1 MSRLSR
7 VLPNKSTMRK
17 QKKKEHKSPAYLY
30 IKVIMGYILLSL
42 LILGSAFLVFVEWRN
57 FQQAG
62 MNEKKMS
69 MMWWQTNH
77 TFEAVL
83 DLALSEHCVYTSDKE
98 DCLLYEQKCLAAQKE
113 LDKMRELCEDSTQV
127 RRIEAAKTI
136 LAEKN
141 LQALSLGS
149 VLGDLTRTD
158 SLLEEQIEEIA
169 QKEKAAMRRTTT
181 TANTEKPKKKNIFKR
196 IFGKKDKQEE
206 VAQQNQ
212 QVATTNNVLK
222 RLQHLQSDIRERNDS
237 LRQQM
242 EEQAD
247 SLQMRNERLNREFI
261 KLMHDFQQTASQQR
275 EDRLTL
281 LADMRRQSMLF
292 IILIALVA
300 LATSITFF
308 VFIRKDIN
316 RRYKERL
323 KLMALNKEKNNL
335 IEQKERMMMALSHE
349 LRSPLAAVMGY
360 AELMKDTND
369 TTISTAKR
377 NILRAA
383 RMMQGLLN
391 SLLYYY
397 RLSSGKDRVNETL
410 FLPKSIADE
419 LESMFL
425 LAAEEKGIDL
435 HADFEGENV
444 LVSGDKER
452 ILQIGQNLMSNAVK
466 FTEEGGVSLLVRYA
480 EGTLL
485 LEVCDTGT
493 GISKEEQNAIYE
505 PFSRLANADV
515 KDGFGLGL
523 SITRKLVALLNGDI
537 SLESEVCQGT
547 TFRVTLPLSLATETE
562 NESHQESFHFSKD
575 MRMIA
580 VDDDAVVLKLTQ
592 RQLERVGLECD
603 TCQNVEELM
612 ERLRKREYDLLLTD
626 IKMPGMNGYEL
637 LDLLRCSNIGNSKNI
652 PVLAVTAHISRKEE
666 ELVKA
671 GFAGCLYKP
680 FSCDELYAA
689 VRHALRE
696 KRKQVKSDMDDM
708 EAIDFTPLLANEE
721 NGRDM
726 LALLAEQT
734 RKDMESLRRVHD
746 SHDREALADLTHHLL
761 PVWTMLRID
770 TCLQALRNAYRKDS
784 ADWADVARYIDK
796 VIATGEQ
803 LVAQAEKG
811 IETYGEEWRRKVRY

>member
-1 MSRLSR
+1 
-7 VLPNKSTMRK
+7 MRK
-17 QKKKEHKSPAYLY
+17 QKNKEHKSPAHLY

-42 LILGSAFLVFVEWRN
+42 LILVSAFLVFVEWRN

-69 MMWWQTNH
+69 MMWRQTNH
-77 TFEAVL
+77 TFESVL

-136 LAEKN
+136 LVEKN

-169 QKEKAAMRRTTT
+169 QKEKAAMQRTATT
-181 TANTEKPKKKNIFKR
+181 VSTEKPKKRNIFKR
-196 IFGKKDKQEE
+196 IFGKKEKLEDVKQQD
-206 VAQQNQ
+206 QQIMT
-212 QVATTNNVLK
+212 ANNVLK
-222 RLQHLQSDIRERNDS
+222 RLQHLQSGIRERNDS
-237 LRQQM
+237 LRQQI
-242 EEQAD
+242 EEQTD

-261 KLMHDFQQTASQQR
+261 RLMHDFQQTASQQR
-275 EDRLTL
+275 EERLTL

-308 VFIRKDIN
+308 AFIRKDIN

-360 AELMKDTND
+360 AELMQETND
-369 TTISTAKR
+369 TTLSTAKR
-377 NILRAA
+377 NIQRAA
-383 RMMQGLLN
+383 RIMQGLLN

-397 RLSSGKDRVNETL
+397 RLSSGKDRVNETV
-410 FLPKSIADE
+410 FLPKGIADE

-452 ILQIGQNLMSNAVK
+452 ILQIGQNLISNAVK
-466 FTEEGGVSLLVRYA
+466 FTEEGGVSLWVRYT
-480 EGTLL
+480 EGNML
-485 LEVCDTGT
+485 LEVSDTGT

-523 SITRKLVALLNGDI
+523 SITRKLVVLLKGDI
-537 SLESEVCQGT
+537 SLESEVGKGT
-547 TFRVTLPLSLATETE
+547 TFRVTLPLSLTTDTDNDVNPE
-562 NESHQESFHFSKD
+562 QLRFSKD
-575 MRMIA
+575 IRLIA

-612 ERLRKREYDLLLTD
+612 DRLRKRDYDLLLTD

-637 LDLLRCSNIGNSKNI
+637 LDLLRCSNIGNSKEI

-689 VRHALRE
+689 VHHALRG
-696 KRKQVKSDMDDM
+696 KRKPVKSDM
-708 EAIDFTPLLANEE
+708 EPIDFTPLLANEE

-726 LALLAEQT
+726 LSLLAEQT

-746 SHDREALADLTHHLL
+746 NHDREALADLTHHLL

-770 TCLQALRNAYRKDS
+770 TCLQALRKAYRKDH
-784 ADWADVARYIDK
+784 ADWTDVTRCIDK

-803 LVAQAEKG
+803 LVIQAEKK
-811 IETYGEEWRRKVRY
+811 IETYGEEPTPREEGRCQR

>member
-1 MSRLSR
+1 MSRLSK
-7 VLPNKSTMRK
+7 VLPNKSTMRQ
-17 QKKKEHKSPAYLY
+17 QKKKEHKSPAHLY

-42 LILGSAFLVFVEWRN
+42 LILGSALLVCVEWRN

-69 MMWWQTNH
+69 MMWRQTNH

-127 RRIEAAKTI
+127 QRIEAAKTI

-169 QKEKAAMRRTTT
+169 QKEKAAMRRTAT
-181 TANTEKPKKKNIFKR
+181 TANAEKPKKKNIFKR

-206 VAQQNQ
+206 VAQQDR

-261 KLMHDFQQTASQQR
+261 RLMHDFQQTASQQR
-275 EDRLTL
+275 EDRLML

-292 IILIALVA
+292 IILIALAA
-300 LATSITFF
+300 LTTSITFF

-360 AELMKDTND
+360 AELMQDTND
-369 TTISTAKR
+369 TTISTARR

-466 FTEEGGVSLLVRYA
+466 FTEEGGVSLLVRYT
-480 EGTLL
+480 EGKIL

-493 GISKEEQNAIYE
+493 GISKEDQNAIYE

-537 SLESEVCQGT
+537 SLESEIGQGT
-547 TFRVTLPLSLATETE
+547 TFRVTLPLSLATETDNNVNLE
-562 NESHQESFHFSKD
+562 QLRFSKD
-575 MRMIA
+575 MRLIA

-637 LDLLRCSNIGNSKNI
+637 LDLLRCSNIGNSKDI

-680 FSCDELYAA
+680 FSCDELYTA

-708 EAIDFTPLLANEE
+708 QAIDFTPLLANEE

-770 TCLQALRNAYRKDS
+770 TCLQALRNAYRKEP

-796 VIATGEQ
+796 VIETGEQ
-803 LVAQAEKG
+803 LVTQAEKE
-811 IETYGEEWRRKVRY
+811 IETYGEKR

>member
-1 MSRLSR
+1 MKIKYDHKPPQRLYMKIF
-7 VLPNKSTMRK
+7 V
-17 QKKKEHKSPAYLY
+17 
-30 IKVIMGYILLSL
+30 GYFL
-42 LILGSAFLVFVEWRN
+42 LIGLVLTAAALVYMEYRN
-57 FQQAG
+57 IECAVQEEEQTAERWKQANRTFET
-62 MNEKKMS
+62 MYDLAMS
-69 MMWWQTNH
+69 ELH
-77 TFEAVL
+77 TFTA
-83 DLALSEHCVYTSDKE
+83 DKE
-98 DCLLYEQKCLAAQKE
+98 DYEEYELKNLAAQQM
-113 LDKMRELCEDSTQV
+113 LDSLKRLYPEEKQLERIDS
-127 RRIEAAKTI
+127 AKSI
-136 LAEKN
+136 LAEKS
-141 LQALSLGS
+141 LQ
-149 VLGDLTRTD
+149 VLCMMRTFNDLAHTD
-158 SLLEEQIEEIA
+158 SLIECQIREMTLVEQKAIRELKKDSE
-169 QKEKAAMRRTTT
+169 QKKDSWIGRLF
-181 TANTEKPKKKNIFKR
+181 KKKSK
-196 IFGKKDKQEE
+196 KQEPVE
-206 VAQQNQ
+206 QATESRT
-212 QVATTNNVLK
+212 QVVG
-222 RLQHLQSDIRERNDS
+222 RLTKLRKEISERNEDLRLRMEMQTDS
-237 LRQQM
+237 LRLRNEYLNKNFARLMHEFQQASTEQRAAEM
-242 EEQAD
+242 EEML
-247 SLQMRNERLNREFI
+247 SMRRHSFFYI
-261 KLMHDFQQTASQQR
+261 AG
-275 EDRLTL
+275 LTL
-281 LADMRRQSMLF
+281 FGMLLSF
-292 IILIALVA
+292 VLYNIIHRD
-300 LATSITFF
+300 
-308 VFIRKDIN
+308 IR
-316 RRYKERL
+316 RRYRERL
-323 KLMALNKEKNNL
+323 KLIAWNEEKQEML
-335 IEQKERMMMALSHE
+335 EQKERMMMILSHE

-360 AELMKDTND
+360 AELMQDTND

-383 RMMQGLLN
+383 RMRQGLLN

-784 ADWADVARYIDK
+784 AGWADVARYIDK

>member
-1 MSRLSR
+1 MKIKYDHKPPQRLYMKIF
-7 VLPNKSTMRK
+7 V
-17 QKKKEHKSPAYLY
+17 
-30 IKVIMGYILLSL
+30 GYFL
-42 LILGSAFLVFVEWRN
+42 LIGLVLTAAALVYMEYRN
-57 FQQAG
+57 IECAVQEEEQTAERWKQANRTFET
-62 MNEKKMS
+62 MYDLAMS
-69 MMWWQTNH
+69 ELH
-77 TFEAVL
+77 TFTA
-83 DLALSEHCVYTSDKE
+83 DKE
-98 DCLLYEQKCLAAQKE
+98 DYEEYELKNLAAQQM
-113 LDKMRELCEDSTQV
+113 LDSLKRLYPEEKQLERIDS
-127 RRIEAAKTI
+127 AKSI
-136 LAEKN
+136 LAEKS
-141 LQALSLGS
+141 LQ
-149 VLGDLTRTD
+149 VLCMMRTFNDLAHTD
-158 SLLEEQIEEIA
+158 SLIECQIREMTLVEQKAIRELKKNSE
-169 QKEKAAMRRTTT
+169 QKKDSWIGRLF
-181 TANTEKPKKKNIFKR
+181 KKKSK
-196 IFGKKDKQEE
+196 KQEPVE
-206 VAQQNQ
+206 Q
-212 QVATTNNVLK
+212 ATESRTQAVG
-222 RLQHLQSDIRERNDS
+222 RLTKLRKEISERNEDLRLRMEMQTDS
-237 LRQQM
+237 LRLRNEYLNKNFARLMHEFQQASTEQRAAEM
-242 EEQAD
+242 EEML
-247 SLQMRNERLNREFI
+247 SMRRHSFFYI
-261 KLMHDFQQTASQQR
+261 AG
-275 EDRLTL
+275 LTL
-281 LADMRRQSMLF
+281 FGMLLSF
-292 IILIALVA
+292 VLYNIIHRD
-300 LATSITFF
+300 
-308 VFIRKDIN
+308 IR
-316 RRYKERL
+316 RRYRERL
-323 KLMALNKEKNNL
+323 KLIAWNEEKQEML
-335 IEQKERMMMALSHE
+335 EQKERMMMILSHE

-360 AELMKDTND
+360 AELMQDTND

-784 ADWADVARYIDK
+784 AGWADVARYIDK

>member
-1 MSRLSR
+1 MKIKYDHKPPQRLYMKIF
-7 VLPNKSTMRK
+7 V
-17 QKKKEHKSPAYLY
+17 
-30 IKVIMGYILLSL
+30 GYFL
-42 LILGSAFLVFVEWRN
+42 LIGLVLTAAALVYMEYRN
-57 FQQAG
+57 IECAVQEEEQTAERWKQANRTFET
-62 MNEKKMS
+62 MYDLAMS
-69 MMWWQTNH
+69 ELH
-77 TFEAVL
+77 TFTA
-83 DLALSEHCVYTSDKE
+83 DKE
-98 DCLLYEQKCLAAQKE
+98 DYEEYELKNLAAQQM
-113 LDKMRELCEDSTQV
+113 LDSLKRLYPEEKQLERIDS
-127 RRIEAAKTI
+127 AKSI
-136 LAEKN
+136 LAEKS
-141 LQALSLGS
+141 LQ
-149 VLGDLTRTD
+149 VLCMMRTFNDLAHTD
-158 SLLEEQIEEIA
+158 SLIECQIREMTLVEQKAIRELKKDSE
-169 QKEKAAMRRTTT
+169 QKKDSWIGRLF
-181 TANTEKPKKKNIFKR
+181 KKKSK
-196 IFGKKDKQEE
+196 KQEPVE
-206 VAQQNQ
+206 QATESRT
-212 QVATTNNVLK
+212 QVVG
-222 RLQHLQSDIRERNDS
+222 RLTKLRKEISERNEDLRLRMEMQTDS
-237 LRQQM
+237 LRLRNKYLNKNFARLMHEFQQASTEQRAAEM
-242 EEQAD
+242 EEML
-247 SLQMRNERLNREFI
+247 SMRRHSFFYI
-261 KLMHDFQQTASQQR
+261 AG
-275 EDRLTL
+275 LTL
-281 LADMRRQSMLF
+281 FGMLLSF
-292 IILIALVA
+292 VLYNIIHRD
-300 LATSITFF
+300 
-308 VFIRKDIN
+308 IR
-316 RRYKERL
+316 RRYRERL
-323 KLMALNKEKNNL
+323 KLIAWNEEKQEML
-335 IEQKERMMMALSHE
+335 EQKERMMMILSHE

-360 AELMKDTND
+360 AELMQDTND

-515 KDGFGLGL
+515 KNGFGLGL

-562 NESHQESFHFSKD
+562 NESHQESYHFSKD

-784 ADWADVARYIDK
+784 AGWADVARYIDK

>member
-1 MSRLSR
+1 MKIKYDHKPPQRLYMKIF
-7 VLPNKSTMRK
+7 V
-17 QKKKEHKSPAYLY
+17 
-30 IKVIMGYILLSL
+30 GYFL
-42 LILGSAFLVFVEWRN
+42 LIGLVLTAAALVYMEYRN
-57 FQQAG
+57 IECAVQEEEQTAERWKQANRTFET
-62 MNEKKMS
+62 MYDLAMS
-69 MMWWQTNH
+69 ELH
-77 TFEAVL
+77 TFTA
-83 DLALSEHCVYTSDKE
+83 DKE
-98 DCLLYEQKCLAAQKE
+98 DYEEYELKNLAAQQM
-113 LDKMRELCEDSTQV
+113 LDSLKRLYPEEKQLERIDS
-127 RRIEAAKTI
+127 AKSI
-136 LAEKN
+136 LAEKS
-141 LQALSLGS
+141 LQ
-149 VLGDLTRTD
+149 VLCMMRTFNDLAHTD
-158 SLLEEQIEEIA
+158 SLIECQIREMTLVGQKAIRELKKNSEQKKDSWIG
-169 QKEKAAMRRTTT
+169 RLF
-181 TANTEKPKKKNIFKR
+181 KKKSK
-196 IFGKKDKQEE
+196 KQEPVE
-206 VAQQNQ
+206 QATESRT
-212 QVATTNNVLK
+212 QVVG
-222 RLQHLQSDIRERNDS
+222 RLTKLRKEISERNEDLRLRMEMQTDS
-237 LRQQM
+237 LRLRNEYLNKNFARLMHEFQQASTEQRAAEM
-242 EEQAD
+242 EEML
-247 SLQMRNERLNREFI
+247 SMRRHSFFYI
-261 KLMHDFQQTASQQR
+261 AG
-275 EDRLTL
+275 LTL
-281 LADMRRQSMLF
+281 FGMLLSF
-292 IILIALVA
+292 VLYNIIHRD
-300 LATSITFF
+300 
-308 VFIRKDIN
+308 IR
-316 RRYKERL
+316 RRYRERL
-323 KLMALNKEKNNL
+323 KLIAWNEEKQEML
-335 IEQKERMMMALSHE
+335 EQKERMMMILSHE

-360 AELMKDTND
+360 AELMQDTND

-784 ADWADVARYIDK
+784 AGWADVARYIDK

>member
-1 MSRLSR
+1 MKIKYDHKPPQRLYMKIF
-7 VLPNKSTMRK
+7 V
-17 QKKKEHKSPAYLY
+17 
-30 IKVIMGYILLSL
+30 GYFL
-42 LILGSAFLVFVEWRN
+42 LIGLVLTAAALVYMEYRN
-57 FQQAG
+57 IECAVQEEEQTAERWKQANRTFET
-62 MNEKKMS
+62 MYDLAMS
-69 MMWWQTNH
+69 ELH
-77 TFEAVL
+77 TFTA
-83 DLALSEHCVYTSDKE
+83 DKE
-98 DCLLYEQKCLAAQKE
+98 DYEEYELKNLAAQQM
-113 LDKMRELCEDSTQV
+113 LDSLKRLYPEEKQLERIDS
-127 RRIEAAKTI
+127 AKSI
-136 LAEKN
+136 LAEKS
-141 LQALSLGS
+141 LQ
-149 VLGDLTRTD
+149 VLCMMRTFNDLAHTD
-158 SLLEEQIEEIA
+158 SLIECQIREMTLVEQKAIRELKKDSE
-169 QKEKAAMRRTTT
+169 QKKDSWIGRLF
-181 TANTEKPKKKNIFKR
+181 KKKSK
-196 IFGKKDKQEE
+196 KQEPVE
-206 VAQQNQ
+206 QATESRT
-212 QVATTNNVLK
+212 QVVG
-222 RLQHLQSDIRERNDS
+222 RLTKLRKEISERNEDLRLRMEMQTDS
-237 LRQQM
+237 LRLRNKYLNKNFARLMHEFQQASTEQRAAEM
-242 EEQAD
+242 EEML
-247 SLQMRNERLNREFI
+247 SMRRHSFFYI
-261 KLMHDFQQTASQQR
+261 AG
-275 EDRLTL
+275 LTL
-281 LADMRRQSMLF
+281 FGMLLSF
-292 IILIALVA
+292 VLYNIIHRD
-300 LATSITFF
+300 
-308 VFIRKDIN
+308 IR
-316 RRYKERL
+316 RRYRERL
-323 KLMALNKEKNNL
+323 KLIAWNEEKQEML
-335 IEQKERMMMALSHE
+335 EQKERMMMILSHE

-360 AELMKDTND
+360 AELMQDTND

-784 ADWADVARYIDK
+784 AGWADVARYIDK

>member
-1 MSRLSR
+1 MKIKYDHKPPQRLYMKIF
-7 VLPNKSTMRK
+7 V
-17 QKKKEHKSPAYLY
+17 
-30 IKVIMGYILLSL
+30 GYFL
-42 LILGSAFLVFVEWRN
+42 LIGLVLTAAALVYMEYRN
-57 FQQAG
+57 IECAVQEEEQTAERWKQANRTFET
-62 MNEKKMS
+62 MYDLAMS
-69 MMWWQTNH
+69 ELH
-77 TFEAVL
+77 TFTA
-83 DLALSEHCVYTSDKE
+83 DKE
-98 DCLLYEQKCLAAQKE
+98 DYEEYELKNLAAQQM
-113 LDKMRELCEDSTQV
+113 LDSLKRLYPEEKQLERIDS
-127 RRIEAAKTI
+127 AKSI
-136 LAEKN
+136 LAEKS
-141 LQALSLGS
+141 LQ
-149 VLGDLTRTD
+149 VLCMMRTFNDLAHTD
-158 SLLEEQIEEIA
+158 SLIECQIREMTLVEQKAIRELKKDSE
-169 QKEKAAMRRTTT
+169 QKKDSWIGRLF
-181 TANTEKPKKKNIFKR
+181 KKKSK
-196 IFGKKDKQEE
+196 KQEPVE
-206 VAQQNQ
+206 QATESRT
-212 QVATTNNVLK
+212 QVVG
-222 RLQHLQSDIRERNDS
+222 RLTKLRKEISERNEDLRLRMEMQTDS
-237 LRQQM
+237 LRLRNEYLNKNFARLMHEFQQAYTEQRAAEM
-242 EEQAD
+242 EEML
-247 SLQMRNERLNREFI
+247 SMRRHSFFYI
-261 KLMHDFQQTASQQR
+261 AG
-275 EDRLTL
+275 LTL
-281 LADMRRQSMLF
+281 FGMLLSF
-292 IILIALVA
+292 VLYNIIHRD
-300 LATSITFF
+300 
-308 VFIRKDIN
+308 IR
-316 RRYKERL
+316 RRYRERL
-323 KLMALNKEKNNL
+323 KLIAWNEEKQEML
-335 IEQKERMMMALSHE
+335 EQKERMMMILSHE

-360 AELMKDTND
+360 AELMQDTND

-784 ADWADVARYIDK
+784 AGWADVARYIDK

>member
-1 MSRLSR
+1 MKIKYDHKPPQRLYMKIF
-7 VLPNKSTMRK
+7 V
-17 QKKKEHKSPAYLY
+17 
-30 IKVIMGYILLSL
+30 GYFL
-42 LILGSAFLVFVEWRN
+42 LIGLVLTAAALVYMEYRN
-57 FQQAG
+57 IECAVQEGEQTAERWKQANRTFET
-62 MNEKKMS
+62 MYDLAMS
-69 MMWWQTNH
+69 ELH
-77 TFEAVL
+77 TFTA
-83 DLALSEHCVYTSDKE
+83 DKE
-98 DCLLYEQKCLAAQKE
+98 DYEEYELKNLAAQQM
-113 LDKMRELCEDSTQV
+113 LDSLKRLYPEEKQLERIDS
-127 RRIEAAKTI
+127 AKSI
-136 LAEKN
+136 LAEKS
-141 LQALSLGS
+141 LQ
-149 VLGDLTRTD
+149 VLCMMRTFNDLAHTD
-158 SLLEEQIEEIA
+158 SLIECQIREMTLVEQKAIRELKKDSE
-169 QKEKAAMRRTTT
+169 QKKDSWIGRLF
-181 TANTEKPKKKNIFKR
+181 KKKSK
-196 IFGKKDKQEE
+196 KQEPVE
-206 VAQQNQ
+206 QATESRT
-212 QVATTNNVLK
+212 QVVG
-222 RLQHLQSDIRERNDS
+222 RLTKLRKEISERNEDLRLRMEMQTDS
-237 LRQQM
+237 LRLRNEYLNKNFARLMHEFQQASTEQRAAEM
-242 EEQAD
+242 EEML
-247 SLQMRNERLNREFI
+247 SMRRHSFFYI
-261 KLMHDFQQTASQQR
+261 AG
-275 EDRLTL
+275 LTL
-281 LADMRRQSMLF
+281 FGMLLSF
-292 IILIALVA
+292 VLYNIIHRD
-300 LATSITFF
+300 
-308 VFIRKDIN
+308 IR
-316 RRYKERL
+316 RRYRERL
-323 KLMALNKEKNNL
+323 KLIAWNEEKQEML
-335 IEQKERMMMALSHE
+335 EQKERMMMILSHE

-360 AELMKDTND
+360 AELMQDTND

-784 ADWADVARYIDK
+784 AGWADVARYIDK

>member
-1 MSRLSR
+1 M
-7 VLPNKSTMRK
+7 
-17 QKKKEHKSPAYLY
+17 
-30 IKVIMGYILLSL
+30 
-42 LILGSAFLVFVEWRN
+42 
-57 FQQAG
+57 
-62 MNEKKMS
+62 
-69 MMWWQTNH
+69 
-77 TFEAVL
+77 
-83 DLALSEHCVYTSDKE
+83 
-98 DCLLYEQKCLAAQKE
+98 
-113 LDKMRELCEDSTQV
+113 
-127 RRIEAAKTI
+127 
-136 LAEKN
+136 
-141 LQALSLGS
+141 GS

-158 SLLEEQIEEIA
+158 CLLEEQIEEIA
-169 QKEKAAMRRTTT
+169 QKEKAAMRRTATT
-181 TANTEKPKKKNIFKR
+181 VSTEKPKKRNIFKR
-196 IFGKKDKQEE
+196 IFGKKEKQEDMT
-206 VAQQNQ
+206 QQDQ
-212 QVATTNNVLK
+212 QITTANNVLK

-247 SLQMRNERLNREFI
+247 SLQMRNEWLNREFI

-360 AELMKDTND
+360 AELMQDTND
-369 TTISTAKR
+369 TTISTARR

-410 FLPKSIADE
+410 FLPKSISDE

-425 LAAEEKGIDL
+425 LAAEERGIDL

-444 LVSGDKER
+444 LVSSDKER

-466 FTEEGGVSLLVRYA
+466 FTEEGGVSLLVRYT

-485 LEVCDTGT
+485 LEVSDTGT
-493 GISKEEQNAIYE
+493 GISKEEQNSIYE
-505 PFSRLANADV
+505 PFRRMANADI

-537 SLESEVCQGT
+537 SLESEVGQGT
-547 TFRVTLPLSLATETE
+547 TFCVTLPLSLATETDNNVNLE
-562 NESHQESFHFSKD
+562 QLRFSKD
-575 MRMIA
+575 MRLIA

-612 ERLRKREYDLLLTD
+612 ERLRKREYDLLLTN

-637 LDLLRCSNIGNSKNI
+637 LDLLRCSNISNSKDI

-671 GFAGCLYKP
+671 GFARCLYKP

-689 VRHALRE
+689 VHHALRG
-696 KRKQVKSDMDDM
+696 KRKQVKSDMQ
-708 EAIDFTPLLANEE
+708 AIDFTPLLANEE

-734 RKDMESLRRVHD
+734 RKDMESLRRVYD

-770 TCLQALRNAYRKDS
+770 TCLQALRKAYRKDH
-784 ADWADVARYIDK
+784 ADWADVTRCIDK

-803 LVAQAEKG
+803 LVIQAEKK
-811 IETYGEEWRRKVRY
+811 IETYGEESTPSRE

>member
-1 MSRLSR
+1 MKIKYDHKPPQRLYMKIF
-7 VLPNKSTMRK
+7 V
-17 QKKKEHKSPAYLY
+17 
-30 IKVIMGYILLSL
+30 GYFL
-42 LILGSAFLVFVEWRN
+42 LIGLVLTAAALVYMEYRN
-57 FQQAG
+57 IECAVQEEEQTAERWKQANRTFET
-62 MNEKKMS
+62 MYDLAMS
-69 MMWWQTNH
+69 ELH
-77 TFEAVL
+77 TFTA
-83 DLALSEHCVYTSDKE
+83 DKE
-98 DCLLYEQKCLAAQKE
+98 DYEEYELKNLAAQQM
-113 LDKMRELCEDSTQV
+113 LDSLKRLYPEEKQLERIDS
-127 RRIEAAKTI
+127 AKSI
-136 LAEKN
+136 LAEKS
-141 LQALSLGS
+141 LQELCMMRTFN
-149 VLGDLTRTD
+149 DLAHTD
-158 SLLEEQIEEIA
+158 SLIECQIREMTLVEQKAIRELKKDSE
-169 QKEKAAMRRTTT
+169 QKKDSWIGRLF
-181 TANTEKPKKKNIFKR
+181 KKKSK
-196 IFGKKDKQEE
+196 KQEPVE
-206 VAQQNQ
+206 QATESRT
-212 QVATTNNVLK
+212 QVVG
-222 RLQHLQSDIRERNDS
+222 RLTKLRKEISERNEDLRLRMEMQTDS
-237 LRQQM
+237 LRLRNEYLNKNFARLMHEFQQASTEQRAAEM
-242 EEQAD
+242 EEML
-247 SLQMRNERLNREFI
+247 SMRRHSFFYI
-261 KLMHDFQQTASQQR
+261 AG
-275 EDRLTL
+275 LTL
-281 LADMRRQSMLF
+281 FGMLLSF
-292 IILIALVA
+292 VLYNIIHRD
-300 LATSITFF
+300 
-308 VFIRKDIN
+308 IR
-316 RRYKERL
+316 RRYRERL
-323 KLMALNKEKNNL
+323 KLIAWNEEKQEML
-335 IEQKERMMMALSHE
+335 EQKERMMMILSHE

-360 AELMKDTND
+360 AELMQDTND

-410 FLPKSIADE
+410 FLPKSISDE

-784 ADWADVARYIDK
+784 AGWADVARYIDK

>member
-1 MSRLSR
+1 MSRLSK

-17 QKKKEHKSPAYLY
+17 QKKKEHKSPAHLY

-57 FQQAG
+57 FQQTG

-69 MMWWQTNH
+69 MMWRQTNH

-181 TANTEKPKKKNIFKR
+181 TNAEKPKKKNIFKR
-196 IFGKKDKQEE
+196 IFGKKDKQED
-206 VAQQNQ
+206 VTQQDR

-261 KLMHDFQQTASQQR
+261 RLMHDFQQTASQQR

-349 LRSPLAAVMGY
+349 LRSPLSAVMGY
-360 AELMKDTND
+360 AELMQDTND
-369 TTISTAKR
+369 MTISTARR

-435 HADFEGENV
+435 HADFEGENI

-466 FTEEGGVSLLVRYA
+466 FTEEGGVSLLVRYT
-480 EGTLL
+480 EGKIL

-493 GISKEEQNAIYE
+493 GISKEDQNAIYE

-537 SLESEVCQGT
+537 SLESEVGKGT
-547 TFRVTLPLSLATETE
+547 TFRVTLPLSLTTETD
-562 NESHQESFHFSKD
+562 NDSHHEPFCFAKD
-575 MRMIA
+575 VRLIA

-637 LDLLRCSNIGNSKNI
+637 LDLLRCSNIGNSKEI

-689 VRHALRE
+689 VRHALRG
-696 KRKQVKSDMDDM
+696 KREQVKSDMDDL
-708 EAIDFTPLLANEE
+708 ETIDFTPLLANEE

-726 LALLAEQT
+726 LSLLAEQT
-734 RKDMESLRRVHD
+734 RKDMESLRHVHD

-770 TCLQALRNAYRKDS
+770 NCLQALRNAYRKDHV
-784 ADWADVARYIDK
+784 DWANVAKHIDM

-803 LVAQAEKG
+803 LVAQAEKE
-811 IETYGEEWRRKVRY
+811 IEAYGEER

>member
-1 MSRLSR
+1 MKIKYDHKPPQRLYMKIF
-7 VLPNKSTMRK
+7 V
-17 QKKKEHKSPAYLY
+17 
-30 IKVIMGYILLSL
+30 GYFL
-42 LILGSAFLVFVEWRN
+42 LIGLVLTAAALVYMEYRN
-57 FQQAG
+57 IECAVQEEEQTAERWKQANRTFET
-62 MNEKKMS
+62 MYDLAMS
-69 MMWWQTNH
+69 ELH
-77 TFEAVL
+77 TFTA
-83 DLALSEHCVYTSDKE
+83 DKE
-98 DCLLYEQKCLAAQKE
+98 DYEEYELKNLAAQQM
-113 LDKMRELCEDSTQV
+113 LDSLKRLYPEEKQLERIDS
-127 RRIEAAKTI
+127 AKSI
-136 LAEKN
+136 LAEKS
-141 LQALSLGS
+141 LQ
-149 VLGDLTRTD
+149 VLCMMRTFNDLAHTD
-158 SLLEEQIEEIA
+158 SLIECQIREMTLVEQKAIRELKKDSE
-169 QKEKAAMRRTTT
+169 QKKDSWIGRLF
-181 TANTEKPKKKNIFKR
+181 KKKSK
-196 IFGKKDKQEE
+196 KQEPVE
-206 VAQQNQ
+206 QATESRT
-212 QVATTNNVLK
+212 QVVG
-222 RLQHLQSDIRERNDS
+222 RLTKLRKEISERNEDLRLRMEMQTDS
-237 LRQQM
+237 LRLRNEYLNKNFARLMHEFQQASTEQRAAEM
-242 EEQAD
+242 EEML
-247 SLQMRNERLNREFI
+247 SMRRHSFFYI
-261 KLMHDFQQTASQQR
+261 AG
-275 EDRLTL
+275 LTL
-281 LADMRRQSMLF
+281 FGMLLSF
-292 IILIALVA
+292 VLYNIIHRD
-300 LATSITFF
+300 
-308 VFIRKDIN
+308 IR
-316 RRYKERL
+316 RRYRERL
-323 KLMALNKEKNNL
+323 KLIAWNEEKQEML
-335 IEQKERMMMALSHE
+335 EQKERMMMILSHE

-360 AELMKDTND
+360 AELMQDTND

-784 ADWADVARYIDK
+784 AGWADVARYIDK

>member
-17 QKKKEHKSPAYLY
+17 QKKKEHKSPAHLY

-42 LILGSAFLVFVEWRN
+42 LILGSAFLVCVEWRN

-69 MMWWQTNH
+69 MMWRQTNH

-98 DCLLYEQKCLAAQKE
+98 DCLLYEQKCLAAQKG

-169 QKEKAAMRRTTT
+169 QKEKAAMRRTAT
-181 TANTEKPKKKNIFKR
+181 TANAEKPKKKNIFKR

-349 LRSPLAAVMGY
+349 LRSPLSAVMGY
-360 AELMKDTND
+360 AELMQDTND
-369 TTISTAKR
+369 MTISTARR

-466 FTEEGGVSLLVRYA
+466 FTEEGGVSLLVRYT

-485 LEVCDTGT
+485 LEVSDTGT
-493 GISKEEQNAIYE
+493 GICKEEQNAIYE
-505 PFSRLANADV
+505 PFGRLANADV

-523 SITRKLVALLNGDI
+523 SITRKLVTLLNGDI
-537 SLESEVCQGT
+537 SLESEVGQGT
-547 TFRVTLPLSLATETE
+547 TFRVTLPLSLATETDNNVNLE
-562 NESHQESFHFSKD
+562 QLRFSKD
-575 MRMIA
+575 MRLIA

-603 TCQNVEELM
+603 ICQNAEELM

-637 LDLLRCSNIGNSKNI
+637 LDLLRCSNIGNSKDI
-652 PVLAVTAHISRKEE
+652 SVLAVTAHISRKEE

-689 VRHALRE
+689 VRHALRG
-696 KRKQVKSDMDDM
+696 KRQHVKNDMDNM
-708 EAIDFTPLLANEE
+708 ETIDFTPLLANEE

-770 TCLQALRNAYRKDS
+770 TCLQALRNAYRKDP

-803 LVAQAEKG
+803 LVAQAEKE
-811 IETYGEEWRRKVRY
+811 IETYEEER

>member
-1 MSRLSR
+1 MKIKYDHKPPQRLYMKIF
-7 VLPNKSTMRK
+7 V
-17 QKKKEHKSPAYLY
+17 
-30 IKVIMGYILLSL
+30 GYFL
-42 LILGSAFLVFVEWRN
+42 LIGLVLTAAALVYMEYRN
-57 FQQAG
+57 IECAVQEEEQTAERWKQANRTFET
-62 MNEKKMS
+62 MYDLAMS
-69 MMWWQTNH
+69 ELH
-77 TFEAVL
+77 TFTA
-83 DLALSEHCVYTSDKE
+83 DKE
-98 DCLLYEQKCLAAQKE
+98 DYEEYELKNLAAQQM
-113 LDKMRELCEDSTQV
+113 LDSLKRLYPEEKQLERIDS
-127 RRIEAAKTI
+127 AKSI
-136 LAEKN
+136 LAEKS
-141 LQALSLGS
+141 LQ
-149 VLGDLTRTD
+149 VLCMMRTFNDLAHTD
-158 SLLEEQIEEIA
+158 SLIECQIREMTLVEQKAIRELKKDSE
-169 QKEKAAMRRTTT
+169 QKKDSWIGRLFKKKSKKQEPVEQATESRTQVVGRRTKLRK
-181 TANTEKPKKKNIFKR
+181 EI
-196 IFGKKDKQEE
+196 
-206 VAQQNQ
+206 
-212 QVATTNNVLK
+212 
-222 RLQHLQSDIRERNDS
+222 SERNEDLRLRMEMQTDS
-237 LRQQM
+237 LRLRNEYLNKNFARLMHEFQQASTEQRAAEM
-242 EEQAD
+242 EEML
-247 SLQMRNERLNREFI
+247 SMRRHSFFYI
-261 KLMHDFQQTASQQR
+261 AG
-275 EDRLTL
+275 LTL
-281 LADMRRQSMLF
+281 FGMLLSF
-292 IILIALVA
+292 VLYNIIHRD
-300 LATSITFF
+300 
-308 VFIRKDIN
+308 IR
-316 RRYKERL
+316 RRYRERL
-323 KLMALNKEKNNL
+323 KLIAWNEEKQEML
-335 IEQKERMMMALSHE
+335 EQKERMMMILSHE

-360 AELMKDTND
+360 AELMQDTND

-784 ADWADVARYIDK
+784 AGWADVARYIDK

>member
-1 MSRLSR
+1 
-7 VLPNKSTMRK
+7 MRK
-17 QKKKEHKSPAYLY
+17 QKKKEHKSPAHLY

-69 MMWWQTNH
+69 MMWRQTNH

-181 TANTEKPKKKNIFKR
+181 TNAEKPKKKNIFKR
-196 IFGKKDKQEE
+196 IFGKKDKQED
-206 VAQQNQ
+206 VTQQDR

-261 KLMHDFQQTASQQR
+261 RLMHDFQQTASQQR

-349 LRSPLAAVMGY
+349 LRSPLSAVMGY
-360 AELMKDTND
+360 AELMQDTND
-369 TTISTAKR
+369 MTISTARR

-435 HADFEGENV
+435 HADFEGENI

-466 FTEEGGVSLLVRYA
+466 FTEEGGVSLLVRYT
-480 EGTLL
+480 EGKIL

-493 GISKEEQNAIYE
+493 GISKEDQNAIYE

-537 SLESEVCQGT
+537 SLESEVGKGT

-575 MRMIA
+575 MRLIA

-603 TCQNVEELM
+603 ICQNAEELM
-612 ERLRKREYDLLLTD
+612 KRLRKREYDLLLTD

-637 LDLLRCSNIGNSKNI
+637 LDLLRCSNIGNSKDI

-689 VRHALRE
+689 VRHALRG
-696 KRKQVKSDMDDM
+696 KREQVKSDMDDL
-708 EAIDFTPLLANEE
+708 ETIDFTPLLANEE

-726 LALLAEQT
+726 LSLLAEQT
-734 RKDMESLRRVHD
+734 RKDMESLRHVHD

-770 TCLQALRNAYRKDS
+770 NCLQALRNAYRKDHV
-784 ADWADVARYIDK
+784 DWANVAKHIDM

-803 LVAQAEKG
+803 LVAQAEKE
-811 IETYGEEWRRKVRY
+811 IEAYGEER

>member
-1 MSRLSR
+1 MKIKYDHKPPQRLYMKIF
-7 VLPNKSTMRK
+7 V
-17 QKKKEHKSPAYLY
+17 
-30 IKVIMGYILLSL
+30 GYFL
-42 LILGSAFLVFVEWRN
+42 LIGLVLTAAALVYMEYRN
-57 FQQAG
+57 IECAVQEEEQTAERWKQANRTFET
-62 MNEKKMS
+62 MYDLAMS
-69 MMWWQTNH
+69 ELH
-77 TFEAVL
+77 TFTA
-83 DLALSEHCVYTSDKE
+83 DKE
-98 DCLLYEQKCLAAQKE
+98 DYEEYELKNLAAQQM
-113 LDKMRELCEDSTQV
+113 LDSLKRLYPEEKQLERIDS
-127 RRIEAAKTI
+127 AKSI
-136 LAEKN
+136 LAEKS
-141 LQALSLGS
+141 LQ
-149 VLGDLTRTD
+149 VLCMMRTFNDLAHTD
-158 SLLEEQIEEIA
+158 SLIECQIREMTLVEQKAIRELKKDSE
-169 QKEKAAMRRTTT
+169 QKKDSWIGRLF
-181 TANTEKPKKKNIFKR
+181 KKKSK
-196 IFGKKDKQEE
+196 KQEPVE
-206 VAQQNQ
+206 QATESRT
-212 QVATTNNVLK
+212 QVVG
-222 RLQHLQSDIRERNDS
+222 RLTKLRKEISERNEDLRLRMEMQTDS
-237 LRQQM
+237 LRLRNEYLNKNFARLMHEFQQASTEQRAAEM
-242 EEQAD
+242 EEML
-247 SLQMRNERLNREFI
+247 SMRRHSFFYI
-261 KLMHDFQQTASQQR
+261 AG
-275 EDRLTL
+275 LTL
-281 LADMRRQSMLF
+281 FGMLLSF
-292 IILIALVA
+292 VLYNIIHRD
-300 LATSITFF
+300 
-308 VFIRKDIN
+308 IR
-316 RRYKERL
+316 RRYRERL
-323 KLMALNKEKNNL
+323 KLIAWNEEKQEML
-335 IEQKERMMMALSHE
+335 EQKERMMMILSHE

-360 AELMKDTND
+360 AELMQDTND

-435 HADFEGENV
+435 HADFKGENV

-784 ADWADVARYIDK
+784 AGWADVARYIDK

>member
-1 MSRLSR
+1 MKIKYDHKPPQRLYMKIF
-7 VLPNKSTMRK
+7 V
-17 QKKKEHKSPAYLY
+17 
-30 IKVIMGYILLSL
+30 GYFL
-42 LILGSAFLVFVEWRN
+42 LIGLVLTAAALVYMEYRN
-57 FQQAG
+57 IECAVQEEEQTAERWKQANRTFET
-62 MNEKKMS
+62 MYDLAMS
-69 MMWWQTNH
+69 ELH
-77 TFEAVL
+77 TFTA
-83 DLALSEHCVYTSDKE
+83 DKE
-98 DCLLYEQKCLAAQKE
+98 DYEEYELKNLAAQQM
-113 LDKMRELCEDSTQV
+113 LDSLKRLYPEEKQLERIDS
-127 RRIEAAKTI
+127 AKSI
-136 LAEKN
+136 LAEKS
-141 LQALSLGS
+141 LQ
-149 VLGDLTRTD
+149 VLCMMRTFNDLAHTD
-158 SLLEEQIEEIA
+158 SLIECQIREMTLVGQKAIRELKKDSEQKKDSWIG
-169 QKEKAAMRRTTT
+169 RLF
-181 TANTEKPKKKNIFKR
+181 KKKSK
-196 IFGKKDKQEE
+196 KQEPVE
-206 VAQQNQ
+206 QATESRT
-212 QVATTNNVLK
+212 QVVG
-222 RLQHLQSDIRERNDS
+222 RLTKLRKEISERNEDLRLRMEMQTDS
-237 LRQQM
+237 LRLRNEYLNKNFARLMHEFQQASTEQRAAEM
-242 EEQAD
+242 EEML
-247 SLQMRNERLNREFI
+247 SMRRHSFFYI
-261 KLMHDFQQTASQQR
+261 AG
-275 EDRLTL
+275 LTL
-281 LADMRRQSMLF
+281 FGMLLSF
-292 IILIALVA
+292 VLYNIIHRD
-300 LATSITFF
+300 
-308 VFIRKDIN
+308 IR
-316 RRYKERL
+316 RRYRERL
-323 KLMALNKEKNNL
+323 KLIAWNEEKQEML
-335 IEQKERMMMALSHE
+335 EQKERMMMILSHE

-360 AELMKDTND
+360 AELMQDTND

-784 ADWADVARYIDK
+784 AGWADVARYIDK

>member
-1 MSRLSR
+1 MKIKYDHKPPQRLYMKIF
-7 VLPNKSTMRK
+7 V
-17 QKKKEHKSPAYLY
+17 
-30 IKVIMGYILLSL
+30 GYFL
-42 LILGSAFLVFVEWRN
+42 LIGLVLTAAALVYMEYRN
-57 FQQAG
+57 IECAVQEEEQTAERWKQANRTFET
-62 MNEKKMS
+62 MYDLAMS
-69 MMWWQTNH
+69 ELH
-77 TFEAVL
+77 TFTA
-83 DLALSEHCVYTSDKE
+83 DKE
-98 DCLLYEQKCLAAQKE
+98 DYEEYELKNLAAQQM
-113 LDKMRELCEDSTQV
+113 LDSLKRLYPEEKQLERIDS
-127 RRIEAAKTI
+127 AKSI
-136 LAEKN
+136 LAEKS
-141 LQALSLGS
+141 LQ
-149 VLGDLTRTD
+149 VLCMMRTFNDLAHTD
-158 SLLEEQIEEIA
+158 SLIECQIREMTLVEQKAIRELKKDSE
-169 QKEKAAMRRTTT
+169 QKKDSWIGRLF
-181 TANTEKPKKKNIFKR
+181 KKKSK
-196 IFGKKDKQEE
+196 KQEPVE
-206 VAQQNQ
+206 QATESRT
-212 QVATTNNVLK
+212 QVVG
-222 RLQHLQSDIRERNDS
+222 RLTKLRKEISERNEDLRLRMEMQTDS
-237 LRQQM
+237 LRLRNEYLNKNFARLMHEFQQASTEQRAAEM
-242 EEQAD
+242 EEML
-247 SLQMRNERLNREFI
+247 SMRRHSFFYI
-261 KLMHDFQQTASQQR
+261 AG
-275 EDRLTL
+275 LTL
-281 LADMRRQSMLF
+281 FGMLLSF
-292 IILIALVA
+292 VLYNIIHRD
-300 LATSITFF
+300 
-308 VFIRKDIN
+308 IR
-316 RRYKERL
+316 RRYRERL
-323 KLMALNKEKNNL
+323 KLIAWNEEKQEML
-335 IEQKERMMMALSHE
+335 EQKERMMMILSHE

-360 AELMKDTND
+360 AELMQDTND

-580 VDDDAVVLKLTQ
+580 VDDDAAVLKLTQ

-784 ADWADVARYIDK
+784 AGWADVARYIDK

>member
-1 MSRLSR
+1 MKIF
-7 VLPNKSTMRK
+7 V
-17 QKKKEHKSPAYLY
+17 
-30 IKVIMGYILLSL
+30 GYFL
-42 LILGSAFLVFVEWRN
+42 LIGLVLTAAALVYMEYRN
-57 FQQAG
+57 IECAVQEEEQTAERWKQANRTFET
-62 MNEKKMS
+62 MYDLAMS
-69 MMWWQTNH
+69 ELH
-77 TFEAVL
+77 TFTA
-83 DLALSEHCVYTSDKE
+83 DKE
-98 DCLLYEQKCLAAQKE
+98 DYEEYELKNLAAQQM
-113 LDKMRELCEDSTQV
+113 LDSLKRLYPEEKQLERIDS
-127 RRIEAAKTI
+127 AKSI
-136 LAEKN
+136 LAEKS
-141 LQALSLGS
+141 LQ
-149 VLGDLTRTD
+149 VLCMMRTFNDLAHTD
-158 SLLEEQIEEIA
+158 SLIECQIREMTLVEQKAIRELKKDSE
-169 QKEKAAMRRTTT
+169 QKKDSWIGRLF
-181 TANTEKPKKKNIFKR
+181 KKKSK
-196 IFGKKDKQEE
+196 KQEPVE
-206 VAQQNQ
+206 QATESRT
-212 QVATTNNVLK
+212 QVVG
-222 RLQHLQSDIRERNDS
+222 RLTKLRKEISERNEDLRLRMEMQTDS
-237 LRQQM
+237 LRLRNEYLNKNFARLMHEFQQASTEQRAAEM
-242 EEQAD
+242 EEML
-247 SLQMRNERLNREFI
+247 SMRRHSFFYI
-261 KLMHDFQQTASQQR
+261 AG
-275 EDRLTL
+275 LTL
-281 LADMRRQSMLF
+281 FGMLLSF
-292 IILIALVA
+292 VLYNIIHRD
-300 LATSITFF
+300 
-308 VFIRKDIN
+308 IR
-316 RRYKERL
+316 RRYRERL
-323 KLMALNKEKNNL
+323 KLIAWNEEKQEML
-335 IEQKERMMMALSHE
+335 EQKERMMMILSHE

-360 AELMKDTND
+360 AELMQDTND

-784 ADWADVARYIDK
+784 AGWADVARYIDK

>member
-1 MSRLSR
+1 MSRFSK
-7 VLPNKSTMRK
+7 VFPNKSTMRQ
-17 QKKKEHKSPAYLY
+17 QKKKEHKSPAHLY

-69 MMWWQTNH
+69 MMWRQTNH

-113 LDKMRELCEDSTQV
+113 LDKMRELCEDSAQV

-169 QKEKAAMRRTTT
+169 QKEKAAMRRTAT

-196 IFGKKDKQEE
+196 IFGKKEKQEE

-261 KLMHDFQQTASQQR
+261 KLMHDLQQTASQQR

-349 LRSPLAAVMGY
+349 LRSPLSAVMGY
-360 AELMKDTND
+360 AELMQDTND
-369 TTISTAKR
+369 TTISTARR

-466 FTEEGGVSLLVRYA
+466 FTEEGGVSLLVRYT
-480 EGTLL
+480 EGKIL

-537 SLESEVCQGT
+537 SLESEIGQGT
-547 TFRVTLPLSLATETE
+547 TFRVTLPLSLATETDNDVNSE
-562 NESHQESFHFSKD
+562 QLRFSKD
-575 MRMIA
+575 MRLIA

-612 ERLRKREYDLLLTD
+612 ERLRKRDYDLLLTD

-637 LDLLRCSNIGNSKNI
+637 LDLLRCSNIGNSKDI

-696 KRKQVKSDMDDM
+696 KRKQVKNDMDDM
-708 EAIDFTPLLANEE
+708 ETIDFTPLLANEE

-770 TCLQALRNAYRKDS
+770 TCLQALRNAYRKDP

-803 LVAQAEKG
+803 LVAQAEKE
-811 IETYGEEWRRKVRY
+811 IETYGEEWRRKVRF

>member
-1 MSRLSR
+1 
-7 VLPNKSTMRK
+7 MRT
-17 QKKKEHKSPAYLY
+17 QKKKEHKSPAHLY

-42 LILGSAFLVFVEWRN
+42 LILGSAFLVCVEWRN

-69 MMWWQTNH
+69 MMWRQTNH
-77 TFEAVL
+77 TFDAVL

-158 SLLEEQIEEIA
+158 SLLEEQIEEIT
-169 QKEKAAMRRTTT
+169 QKEKAAMRRTAT
-181 TANTEKPKKKNIFKR
+181 TANAEKPKKKNFFKR
-196 IFGKKDKQEE
+196 IFGKKDKQED
-206 VAQQNQ
+206 VTQQDR
-212 QVATTNNVLK
+212 QVATANNVLK

-261 KLMHDFQQTASQQR
+261 RLMHDFQQTASQQR

-360 AELMKDTND
+360 AELMRDTND

-435 HADFEGENV
+435 HADFEGENI

-466 FTEEGGVSLLVRYA
+466 FTEEGGVSLLVRYT
-480 EGTLL
+480 EGTML
-485 LEVCDTGT
+485 LEVSDTGT

-537 SLESEVCQGT
+537 SLESKVGKGT
-547 TFRVTLPLSLATETE
+547 TFRVTLPLSLATETDNNVDLE
-562 NESHQESFHFSKD
+562 QLRFSKD
-575 MRMIA
+575 MRLIA

-637 LDLLRCSNIGNSKNI
+637 LDLLRCSNIGNSKDI

-689 VRHALRE
+689 VRHALRG

-708 EAIDFTPLLANEE
+708 GTIDFIPLLANEE

-734 RKDMESLRRVHD
+734 RKDMESLRRVHE

-770 TCLQALRNAYRKDS
+770 TCLQALRNAYRKEP

-796 VIATGEQ
+796 VIETGEQ
-803 LVAQAEKG
+803 LVTQAEKE
-811 IETYGEEWRRKVRY
+811 IETYGEKR

>member
-1 MSRLSR
+1 MSRFSK
-7 VLPNKSTMRK
+7 VFPNKSTMRQ
-17 QKKKEHKSPAYLY
+17 QKKKEHKSPAHLY

-69 MMWWQTNH
+69 MMWRQTNH

-113 LDKMRELCEDSTQV
+113 LDKMRELCEDSAQV

-169 QKEKAAMRRTTT
+169 QKEKAAMRRTAT

-196 IFGKKDKQEE
+196 IFGKKEKQEE

-349 LRSPLAAVMGY
+349 LRSPLSAVMGY
-360 AELMKDTND
+360 AELMQDTND
-369 TTISTAKR
+369 TTISTARR

-466 FTEEGGVSLLVRYA
+466 FTEEGGVSLLVRYT
-480 EGTLL
+480 EGTML
-485 LEVCDTGT
+485 LEVSDTGT

-523 SITRKLVALLNGDI
+523 SITRKLVALLNGDV
-537 SLESEVCQGT
+537 SLESEVGKGT
-547 TFRVTLPLSLATETE
+547 TFRVTLPLSLATDTE
-562 NESHQESFHFSKD
+562 NHQETFRFAKD
-575 MRMIA
+575 MRLIA

-637 LDLLRCSNIGNSKNI
+637 LDLLRCSNIGNSKDI

-696 KRKQVKSDMDDM
+696 KRKQVKNDMDDM
-708 EAIDFTPLLANEE
+708 ETIDFTPLLANEE

-770 TCLQALRNAYRKDS
+770 TCLQALRNAYRKDP

-803 LVAQAEKG
+803 LVAQAEKE
-811 IETYGEEWRRKVRY
+811 IETYGEEWRRKVRF

>member
-1 MSRLSR
+1 MKIKYDHKPPQRLYMKIF
-7 VLPNKSTMRK
+7 V
-17 QKKKEHKSPAYLY
+17 
-30 IKVIMGYILLSL
+30 GYFL
-42 LILGSAFLVFVEWRN
+42 LIGLVLTAAALVYMEYRN
-57 FQQAG
+57 IECAVQEEEQTAERWKQENRTFETMYDLA
-62 MNEKKMS
+62 MS
-69 MMWWQTNH
+69 ELH
-77 TFEAVL
+77 TFTA
-83 DLALSEHCVYTSDKE
+83 DKE
-98 DCLLYEQKCLAAQKE
+98 DYEEYELKNLAAQQM
-113 LDKMRELCEDSTQV
+113 LDSLKRLYPEEKQLERIDS
-127 RRIEAAKTI
+127 AKSI
-136 LAEKN
+136 LAEKS
-141 LQALSLGS
+141 LQ
-149 VLGDLTRTD
+149 VLCMMRTFNDLAHTD
-158 SLLEEQIEEIA
+158 SLIECQIREMTLVEQKAIRELKKDSE
-169 QKEKAAMRRTTT
+169 QKKDSWIGRLF
-181 TANTEKPKKKNIFKR
+181 KKKSK
-196 IFGKKDKQEE
+196 KQEPVE
-206 VAQQNQ
+206 QATESRT
-212 QVATTNNVLK
+212 QVVG
-222 RLQHLQSDIRERNDS
+222 RLTKLRKEISERNEDLRLRMEMQTDS
-237 LRQQM
+237 LRLRNEYLNKNFARLMHEFQQASTEQRAAEM
-242 EEQAD
+242 EEML
-247 SLQMRNERLNREFI
+247 SMRRHSFFYI
-261 KLMHDFQQTASQQR
+261 AG
-275 EDRLTL
+275 LTL
-281 LADMRRQSMLF
+281 FGMLLSF
-292 IILIALVA
+292 VLYNIIHRD
-300 LATSITFF
+300 
-308 VFIRKDIN
+308 IR
-316 RRYKERL
+316 RRYRERL
-323 KLMALNKEKNNL
+323 KLIAWNEEKQEML
-335 IEQKERMMMALSHE
+335 EQKERMMMILSHE

-360 AELMKDTND
+360 AELMQDTND

-784 ADWADVARYIDK
+784 AGWADVARYIDK